1 MREILRS
8 QQKIPGKL
16 VLNNKNVVLGV
27 SGGIA
32 AYKACE
38 LTSRLKKL
46 NANVDVIMTKSAAE
60 FVTPLTFQS
69 LSLNQVIVD
78 MFDKPKYWEIEHI
91 SLAKKADIIVIAPAT
106 ANVIGKLANGIAD
119 DMLSTTVMASKC
131 IKLIAPAMNTNMYEN
146 PVVQRNIEILKQ
158 LGYFFIEPG
167 EGRLACGDIGKGKMA
182 EPELIEAR
190 IKELLLPV
198 RDLEGKSV
206 LVTAGPTREALDP
219 VRFITNH
226 SSGKMGFAIA
236 EKAATRGARVILV
249 SGPSN
254 LPTPRGV
261 ERIDVQSALEMQAAV
276 MKHVENMDIIIK
288 SAAVADYRPAEVS
301 DEKIKKTHG
310 ELVIRLQKN
319 PDILQ
324 ELGTIK
330 GNRVLIGFAMETQ
343 NLIENAKAKVEK
355 KNLDF
360 IVANDLKTEGAG
372 FAGDTNVVKI
382 IHRGGNVE
390 ELPMMRKSELAD
402 IILDKALSICNRG

>member
-1 MREILRS
+1 VKRMLS
-8 QQKIPGKL
+8 
-16 VLNNKNVVLGV
+16 NKSIVLGV

-69 LSLNQVIVD
+69 LSLNQVVTD

-119 DMLSTTVMASKC
+119 DMMTTTVMASKAL
-131 IKLIAPAMNTNMYEN
+131 KLIAPAMNTNMYEN
-146 PVVQRNIEILKQ
+146 EVVQRNIQTLKQ
-158 LGYFFIEPG
+158 LGYEFIEPG
-167 EGRLACGDIGKGKMA
+167 EGRLACGDVGKGKMA
-182 EPELIEAR
+182 EPEVIEAR
-190 IKELLLPV
+190 IKELLFPK
-198 RDLEGKSV
+198 RDLEGKTL

-226 SSGKMGFAIA
+226 STGKMGFSIA
-236 EKAATRGARVILV
+236 EKAAVRGAKVYLV
-249 SGPSN
+249 AGPSN
-254 LPTPRGV
+254 LSTPKGV
-261 ERIDVQSALEMQAAV
+261 ERINIESALEMYDAV
-276 MKHVENMDIIIK
+276 MKLADKADIIIK

-301 DEKIKKTHG
+301 DEKIKKSGG
-310 ELVIRLQKN
+310 ELVITLQKN

-324 ELGTIK
+324 ELGKIK
-330 GNRVLIGFAMETQ
+330 GDKVLIGFAMETQ
-343 NLIENAKAKVEK
+343 NLIENAKAKVLK

-360 IVANDLKTEGAG
+360 IVANDLRIEGAG

-382 IHRGGNVE
+382 IDKNGNIEDVP
-390 ELPMMRKSELAD
+390 LMRKSDLAD
-402 IILDKALSICNRG
+402 IILDKATSVCK